1 MSSNLTTFFPAAGG
15 GSSDIT
21 DPKLLPRLQVP
32 SGGLVM
38 KNYFGSISTSIQGSL
53 SYQFWTPFFSANF
66 NESFSGLELSTTFNT
81 YETILDVSSST
92 NGGYLHHVIG
102 SSIAVNDTETYKI
115 TVDGVATEL
124 VRTATAGGTRGIL
137 GWVAPGGN
145 PLLNAAA
152 NPGGSGSIGEQG
164 YYMSIIGQQSDTP
177 ANNSINNGF
186 IFSSNSY
193 YTLPNA
199 PWAYPALKFKETLKV
214 EIKRS
219 NRQTS
224 SVAYNYAGVRHTMI

>member
-1 MSSNLTTFFPAAGG
+1 MSNLTDFFPSTG

-21 DPKLLPRLQVP
+21 DPKLLPRLQVTA
-32 SGGLVM
+32 SGLVM
-38 KNYFGSISTSIQGSL
+38 KNLQAAISTSATTNL

-92 NGGYLHHVIG
+92 NGGYLHYVIG
-102 SSIAVNDTETYKI
+102 SSIGNAATETYKI

-124 VRTATAGGTRGIL
+124 VRTATSGTRGIL

-145 PLLNAAA
+145 PLISAAG
-152 NPGGSGSIGEQG
+152 NPGGGGSMGEQG
-164 YYMSIIGQQSDTP
+164 YYMSIVGNQSDYP
-177 ANNSINNGF
+177 SNANIDNGF
-186 IFSSNSY
+186 IWSANSY

>member
-1 MSSNLTTFFPAAGG
+1 MSVLTDFFPSTG

-21 DPKLLPRLQVP
+21 DPKLLPRLQVI
-32 SGGLVM
+32 SAGLKM
-38 KNYFGSISTSIQGSL
+38 KNYFASTSDSNDASL
-53 SYQFWTPFFSANF
+53 GYQFWAPFFATSM

-92 NGGYLHHVIG
+92 NGGYLHYVIG
-102 SSIAVNDTETYKI
+102 SSINIAATETYKI
-115 TVDGVATEL
+115 TVDGVATEI
-124 VRTATAGGTRGIL
+124 VRTATSNDARGIL
-137 GWVAPGGN
+137 GWVAPGGD
-145 PLLNAAA
+145 PLTSVASQ
-152 NPGGSGSIGEQG
+152 PGGSGSMAEQG
-164 YYMSIIGQQSDTP
+164 YYMSIIGQQSTTP
-177 ANNSINNGF
+177 ANSSINNGF

-219 NRQTS
+219 NRATS
-224 SVAYNYAGVRHTMI
+224 TVAYNYAGVRHTMI

>member
-1 MSSNLTTFFPAAGG
+1 MSVLTDFFPSTG

-21 DPKLLPRLQVP
+21 DPKLLPRLQVVAL
-32 SGGLVM
+32 GLKM
-38 KNYFGSISTSIQGSL
+38 KNYFQAISSSDQASL
-53 SYQFWTPFFSANF
+53 SYQFWAPFFATSL

-92 NGGYLHHVIG
+92 NGGYLNHVIG
-102 SSIAVNDTETYKI
+102 SSIAVNITETYKI

-145 PLLNAAA
+145 PLVSAAA
-152 NPGGSGSIGEQG
+152 NPGGSGSMGEQG

-224 SVAYNYAGVRHTMI
+224 IVAYNYAGVRHTMI

>member
-1 MSSNLTTFFPAAGG
+1 MSVLTDFFPSTG

-21 DPKLLPRLQVP
+21 DPKLLPRLQVI
-32 SGGLVM
+32 SAGLKM
-38 KNYFGSISTSIQGSL
+38 KNYFASTSDSNDASL
-53 SYQFWTPFFSANF
+53 GYQFWAPFFATSM

-92 NGGYLHHVIG
+92 NGGYLHYVIG
-102 SSIAVNDTETYKI
+102 SSIGAAATETYKI
-115 TVDGVATEL
+115 TVDGVATEI
-124 VRTATAGGTRGIL
+124 VRTATSNDARGIL
-137 GWVAPGGN
+137 GWVAPGGD
-145 PLLNAAA
+145 PLTSVASQ
-152 NPGGSGSIGEQG
+152 PGGSGSMAEQG
-164 YYMSIIGQQSDTP
+164 YYMSIIGQQSTTP
-177 ANNSINNGF
+177 ANSSINNGF

-219 NRQTS
+219 NRATS
-224 SVAYNYAGVRHTMI
+224 TVAYNYAGVRHTMI

>member
-1 MSSNLTTFFPAAGG
+1 MSNLTDFFPSTG

-32 SGGLVM
+32 NAGLVM
-38 KNYFGSISTSIQGSL
+38 KNYFGSTSSSIQGGL
-53 SYQFWTPFFSANF
+53 SYQFWAPFFAVQYS
-66 NESFSGLELSTTFNT
+66 ESFSALELSTTFDT

-92 NGGYLHHVIG
+92 NGGYLNHVIG
-102 SSIAVNDTETYKI
+102 SSLGDNMTETYKI
-115 TVDGVATEL
+115 TVDGVATEI
-124 VRTATAGGTRGIL
+124 VRTTPSTSGLRGVL

-145 PLLNAAA
+145 PLVNAAG
-152 NPGGSGSIGEQG
+152 NPGGSGSMGEQG
-164 YYMSIIGQQSDTP
+164 YYMSIMGQQSSSP
-177 ANNSINNGF
+177 AYGGVTDGF

-193 YTLPNA
+193 FTLPNA
-199 PWAYPALKFKETLKV
+199 PWTYPALKFKETLKV

-219 NRQTS
+219 GRQTS

>member
-1 MSSNLTTFFPAAGG
+1 MSNLTDFFPSTG

-21 DPKLLPRLQVP
+21 DPKLLPRLQVA

-38 KNYFGSISTSIQGSL
+38 KTYYSGLSSSIESNL

-66 NESFSGLELSTTFNT
+66 NESFSGLQLSNTFNT

-102 SSIAVNDTETYKI
+102 SSIGNAATETYKI
-115 TVDGVATEL
+115 TVDGVATEI
-124 VRTATAGGTRGIL
+124 VRTATAGTRGIL
-137 GWVAPGGN
+137 GWVAPGGD
-145 PLLNAAA
+145 PLVNANG
-152 NPGGSGSIGEQG
+152 NPGGSGSMGEQG
-164 YYMSIIGQQSDTP
+164 YYMSILGQQSITP
-177 ANNSINNGF
+177 ANSNINNGF
-186 IFSSNSY
+186 IFSSNSHY
-193 YTLPNA
+193 ILPNA

-224 SVAYNYAGVRHTMI
+224 IVSYNYAGVRHTMI

>member
-1 MSSNLTTFFPAAGG
+1 MSNLTDFFPSTG

-21 DPKLLPRLQVP
+21 DPKLLPRLQVL
-32 SGGLVM
+32 SGGLKM
-38 KNYFGSISTSIQGSL
+38 KNYFASSSSSIDANL
-53 SYQFWTPFFSANF
+53 SYQFWAPFFATPM

-102 SSIAVNDTETYKI
+102 SSIAVNNTETYKI

-145 PLLNAAA
+145 PLVSAAA
-152 NPGGSGSIGEQG
+152 NPGGSGSMGEQG
-164 YYMSIIGQQSDTP
+164 YYMSIIGQQSVTS
-177 ANNSINNGF
+177 ANSSINNGF
-186 IFSSNSY
+186 IFSSNSHY
-193 YTLPNA
+193 ILPNA

-224 SVAYNYAGVRHTMI
+224 IVSYNYAGVRHTMI

>member
-1 MSSNLTTFFPAAGG
+1 MSSNLTDFFPSTG

-21 DPKLLPRLQVP
+21 DPKLLPRLQVY
-32 SGGLVM
+32 SNGLVM
-38 KNYFGSISTSIQGSL
+38 KNYFSSTSTSIQSNL
-53 SYQFWTPFFSANF
+53 SYQFWAPFFATSM
-66 NESFSGLELSTTFNT
+66 NESFSGLELSDTFNT
-81 YETILDVSSST
+81 YETILDISSST

-102 SSIAVNDTETYKI
+102 SSIGAAGTETYKI

-124 VRTATAGGTRGIL
+124 VRTATPSGTRGIL

-145 PLLNAAA
+145 PLVSAAG
-152 NPGGSGSIGEQG
+152 NPGGSGSMGEQG
-164 YYMSIIGQQSDTP
+164 YYMSIIGQQST
-177 ANNSINNGF
+177 ATTYSSINNGF

-219 NRQTS
+219 NRQAS
-224 SVAYNYAGVRHTMI
+224 SAVYNYAGVRHTMI